1 MKRFTFAHITI
12 GIWFFL
18 LLGADLKV
26 SIHSYIHWGVSI
38 LVFALLF
45 PYVLRFRGYFGHPIH
60 WFVISMAILLMASIL
75 LSSLNS
81 DNALYGVGQALK
93 IGLILLLAFGLMLSR
108 PTWALI
114 GFSSIQAAVW
124 ANFILL
130 VLGLFM
136 NPIFASQM
144 ASDGRWGTFLNHPGS
159 LWRVGILVLVFSAYV
174 YYYRRKDFRYLAL
187 LVVGLCLIYAD
198 SSRTGFI
205 ITMIAVFYTILLLIL
220 EQRRRLLATSLFICA
235 VLGIAVLIGVL
246 AFSGDLVNRLLPQRA
261 AETLQAITS
270 ANLESADPT
279 RFRMLQAASQA
290 IAEHP
295 LWGTGIGTTRADTD
309 VGPMVVHNTYLQV
322 WSDLGL
328 LGFLAYLGLV
338 IGWVAW
344 LPRFF
349 LIVSRQGNVILR
361 GLYYNAAFLL
371 FFYAL
376 TSLFHPLSTEWS
388 EWITFMLPFALYAQ
402 ALQQYERNHEES
414 GFQYSHNYI

>member
-1 MKRFTFAHITI
+1 MRRFTFAHITI
-12 GIWFFL
+12 GIWVFL

-26 SIHSYIHWGVSI
+26 SIHPYIHWGVSI
-38 LVFALLF
+38 LAFILLF
-45 PYVLRFRGYFGHPIH
+45 PYLLRFRGHLRHPIH
-60 WFVISMAILLMASIL
+60 WFVISMVILLIASIL
-75 LSSLNS
+75 LSSLTN
-81 DNALYGVGQALK
+81 DNALYGIGQASK
-93 IGLILLLAFGLMLSR
+93 IALILLLVFVIMLSR
-108 PTWALI
+108 PSWALI

-130 VLGLFM
+130 VLGLFT
-136 NPIFASQM
+136 NPVFASQM
-144 ASDGRWGTFLNHPGS
+144 AGDGRWGTFLNHPGS
-159 LWRVGILVLVFSAYV
+159 LWRVGILVLVFSAYI

-187 LVVGLCLIYAD
+187 LVVGLCLVYAD
-198 SSRTGFI
+198 SSRTGI
-205 ITMIAVFYTILLLIL
+205 ITMIIAAFYTILLLIL
-220 EQRRRLLATSLFICA
+220 EQRRRLLAILLFTCTA
-235 VLGIAVLIGVL
+235 LGIGMLIGIL
-246 AFSGDLVNRLLPQRA
+246 AFSGDLVNRLLPQRVV
-261 AETLQAITS
+261 ETLQAITS

-322 WSDLGL
+322 WADLGL

-338 IGWVAW
+338 MGWVAW

-349 LIVSRQGNVILR
+349 IIVGRQDNVILR

-388 EWITFMLPFALYAQ
+388 EWITFMLPFAFYTQ
-402 ALQQYERNHEES
+402 ALQQDERRHEE
-414 GFQYSHNYI
+414 